1 MAFEI
6 VEMPGG
12 GILIKG
18 KLIQKKL
25 AAKSKRLVMLCF
37 PKEIQDVQILFEHLT
52 LSKASCRLDGSVAN
66 VEGEDD
72 QVRKGE
78 MKKSD

>member
-37 PKEIQDVQILFEHLT
+37 PKTIHDVQILSGHLT
-52 LSKASCRLDGSVAN
+52 LSKVSCRLDGSVAN
-66 VEGEDD
+66 VVSEDD